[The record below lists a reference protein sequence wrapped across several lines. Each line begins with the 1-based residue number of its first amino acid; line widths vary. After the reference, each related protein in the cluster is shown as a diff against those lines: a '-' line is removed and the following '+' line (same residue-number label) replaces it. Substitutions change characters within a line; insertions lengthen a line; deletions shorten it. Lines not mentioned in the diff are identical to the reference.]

1 MLVAAGSASADLVVH
16 WALEE
21 GAGTV
26 ASDSSGNGN
35 DGTLV
40 NSPEWVEGRLGG
52 GLHFGGDAAQQYVS
66 YSLPGGAEVWT
77 EGTIAV
83 WVQLDSVGQIQYR
96 SPFTNHN
103 PNSAG
108 IQFDVD
114 GGNPGNFRL
123 NPGGVFFGPATTE
136 WAHLALT
143 FEAGTGI
150 LYYNGEQA
158 TTTTLSDSQR
168 TFNLFSIG
176 ANRNRD
182 NWMEGAVD
190 ELRIYDHP
198 LTGEEIQTIMV
209 TSAGRLPHARRPSP
223 ADGTLLEQTWVSLM
237 WGAGDGAVT
246 HDLYFGTGFDDVN
259 DGAEGTYVG
268 NLASTQQVVG
278 FPGFPA
284 PEGLTPG
291 TTYYWRVDE
300 VNDAN
305 ATSPWK
311 GDVWSFTV
319 PPKTAYNAYPSDG
332 AENVLDGVVLSWT
345 GGFGV
350 KLHNIYFGD
359 NFDEVSNASGALPL
373 SDPTFTP
380 PALEAGKTYY
390 WRVDQFD
397 GAATNRGDVWSFTTV
412 PEIAVTDPSLKLWW
426 TLDEGNGTTAVDRS
440 GHGSHGAIS
449 GDAQWADGF
458 QGTALTFGSD
468 VYVESVGYDGPAGAS
483 ARTCC
488 AWIRATV
495 DGNQNIMSWGQNV
508 AGQKWRMRVEG
519 AGVLRVE
526 VNGGY
531 HYGVTQIVDGSWH
544 HVAVT
549 FEDDGTPDVLDTL
562 LYVDGQLDATGLSQA
577 TAIDTAAG
585 PVRIGESPWHNAPF
599 WDQIDDACVYDKV
612 LTAEEIQQVML
623 GNTKLAGNPQPKA
636 YAVVDIRQTTSLSW
650 SRGDSA
656 ASHDVYFGADRDA
669 VANATNESP
678 EFQGNQTAL
687 NLSVAD
693 KIEFGG
699 GDYFWRIDEV
709 EGDGTVHAG
718 TIWKFTVP
726 DYLVVDDIESYNDLA
741 EEDPAS
747 NRVYVAWIDGFGTT
761 TNGALI
767 GNMDVPLTERGNVH
781 GGLQAM
787 PYTYDTIGKTSEATL
802 TLTERD
808 WSSQG
813 VTKLSLWF
821 RGDAANT
828 PERMFVAL
836 NGNAVVYHD
845 DTDATLKSTWTEW
858 VIDLATFGADLTN
871 VSTVTIGF
879 GTKGSPAAGG
889 TGTMYFD
896 DIRLYK

>member
-1 MLVAAGSASADLVVH
+1 
-16 WALEE
+16 
-21 GAGTV
+21 
-26 ASDSSGNGN
+26 
-35 DGTLV
+35 
-40 NSPEWVEGRLGG
+40 
-52 GLHFGGDAAQQYVS
+52 
-66 YSLPGGAEVWT
+66 
-77 EGTIAV
+77 
-83 WVQLDSVGQIQYR
+83 
-96 SPFTNHN
+96 
-103 PNSAG
+103 
-108 IQFDVD
+108 
-114 GGNPGNFRL
+114 
-123 NPGGVFFGPATTE
+123 
-136 WAHLALT
+136 
-143 FEAGTGI
+143 
-150 LYYNGEQA
+150 
-158 TTTTLSDSQR
+158 
-168 TFNLFSIG
+168 
-176 ANRNRD
+176 
-182 NWMEGAVD
+182 
-190 ELRIYDHP
+190 
-198 LTGEEIQTIMV
+198 
-209 TSAGRLPHARRPSP
+209 
-223 ADGTLLEQTWVSLM
+223 
-237 WGAGDGAVT
+237 
-246 HDLYFGTGFDDVN
+246 
-259 DGAEGTYVG
+259 
-268 NLASTQQVVG
+268 
-278 FPGFPA
+278 
-284 PEGLTPG
+284 
-291 TTYYWRVDE
+291 
-300 VNDAN
+300 
-305 ATSPWK
+305 
-311 GDVWSFTV
+311 
-319 PPKTAYNAYPSDG
+319 
-332 AENVLDGVVLSWT
+332 
-345 GGFGV
+345 
-350 KLHNIYFGD
+350 
-359 NFDEVSNASGALPL
+359 
-373 SDPTFTP
+373 
-380 PALEAGKTYY
+380 
-390 WRVDQFD
+390 
-397 GAATNRGDVWSFTTV
+397 
-412 PEIAVTDPSLKLWW
+412 
-426 TLDEGNGTTAVDRS
+426 
-440 GHGSHGAIS
+440 
-449 GDAQWADGF
+449 
-458 QGTALTFGSD
+458 
-468 VYVESVGYDGPAGAS
+468 
-483 ARTCC
+483 
-488 AWIRATV
+488 
-495 DGNQNIMSWGQNV
+495 
-508 AGQKWRMRVEG
+508 
-519 AGVLRVE
+519 
-526 VNGGY
+526 
-531 HYGVTQIVDGSWH
+531 
-544 HVAVT
+544 VT

-599 WDQIDDACVYDKV
+599 WDQSVYDKV